1 MNPSQ
6 LIENRSAQLIF
17 RDCLKL
23 AARMMDDPIK
33 VNAVRRLL
41 RQEFEKNKNVLNP

>member
-1 MNPSQ
+1 
-6 LIENRSAQLIF
+6 
-17 RDCLKL
+17 
-23 AARMMDDPIK
+23 MDEPIK